1 MSISLIKP
9 IILAYGTCG
18 YLIGDLELL
27 LFFLFKFD
35 FGFCFYFILKFLNAC
50 SSDMTDSVCKLLW
63 SSKKAFIRVV
73 FYYVLINYSNFNLK
87 ESKSSSQEERAD
99 WVNFA
104 NF

>member
-1 MSISLIKP
+1 
-9 IILAYGTCG
+9 
-18 YLIGDLELL
+18 
-27 LFFLFKFD
+27 
-35 FGFCFYFILKFLNAC
+35 
-50 SSDMTDSVCKLLW
+50 MTDSVCKLLW